1 MNKFE
6 AMKELPV
13 ERFADLFF
21 EMAMKAGS
29 KETFKEM
36 LLQEFPDDLKPAL
49 QMCSTGQDLIDAM

>member
-21 EMAMKAGS
+21 DMAMKAGN
-29 KETFKEM
+29 KDTFKEM

-49 QMCSTGQDLIDAM
+49 YKCSTGEDLASM